1 MITCAGLSK
10 ALAIP
15 WGYYGCDLRS
25 RFNWDLGNNSQ
36 DILTQESNSHPG
48 FLARVFYFSTL
59 LTTLV
64 RSLVSLKWIKRSR
77 VLLSLK
83 QKDFLSQ
90 TGHGEI
96 LMTRI
101 CLWPTAE
108 EGKQE
113 DRQGYR
119 REEDAADPRYLQNTK
134 PGFSKRAHAG
144 NKLSAWIL
152 MIWIESPLNYRELY
166 NFLQIKLI
174 SGKVNYIF
182 SDEV

>member
-1 MITCAGLSK
+1 MMTCAGLSK

-15 WGYYGCDLRS
+15 WRYYGCDLRS

-59 LTTLV
+59 LTTFV

-83 QKDFLSQ
+83 QKDFLPQ

-101 CLWPTAE
+101 CLGRLRKRENRKIAKVI
-108 EGKQE
+108 GVKRM
-113 DRQGYR
+113 RQTR
-119 REEDAADPRYLQNTK
+119 ALCRIQNQAFQRERMK
-134 PGFSKRAHAG
+134 G
-144 NKLSAWIL
+144 I
-152 MIWIESPLNYRELY
+152 NYRPEFWWFGL
-166 NFLQIKLI
+166 
-174 SGKVNYIF
+174 KVP
-182 SDEV
+182 